1 MARVRR
7 LGKHAEAIDD
17 CNKSIALDDTFGKAF
32 IRRAQAGVALGTVDA
47 LETAVRDFNKAKEL
61 AGSAELDLDGQLR
74 AAKAALAKA
83 RRKDYY
89 KVRGD
94 DAAARAPPRAALQ
107 S

>member
-17 CNKSIALDDTFGKAF
+17 CNKSIVLDDTFGKAF